1 MDYPSK
7 LAVLLD
13 EVESELKR
21 LDLWERQPPPDG
33 AFASP
38 NPFCFDTMS
47 VPQWLQ
53 WVFIPRMRETLA
65 MNVPLPAACQ
75 VAPAVELYFADVGG
89 DSGEL
94 VTLLAQFDE
103 LMPEPVT
110 S

>member
-21 LDLWERQPPPDG
+21 LDLWEQQPPPAR

-47 VPQWLQ
+47 VPRWLQ
-53 WVFIPRMRETLA
+53 WVFIYHFKLSSDKHFQKKLE
-65 MNVPLPAACQ
+65 
-75 VAPAVELYFADVGG
+75 DV
-89 DSGEL
+89 D
-94 VTLLAQFDE
+94 
-103 LMPEPVT
+103 
-110 S
+110 